1 MFHVH
6 EHVSDVHACN
16 IRGVRHTVIPLV
28 QASQAFPLHPENTAG
43 QSANVQ
49 IKGNL
54 TLTTEMTSHGNRTTH
69 NGYWL
74 VVDSFDVPPLQCA

>member
-28 QASQAFPLHPENTAG
+28 QASQAFPLHPENIADQTV
-43 QSANVQ
+43 SNVR
-49 IKGNL
+49 IKGN
-54 TLTTEMTSHGNRTTH
+54 TTSEMTSHGNRTTR
-69 NGYWL
+69 NGCWL